1 MLESGRVGPLEWAV
15 TGKPLVGERTSGD
28 DWVVIEY
35 PGHALIAVVDGL
47 GHGEAAAV
55 AARRALRVAADNATE
70 ALDRLLTMCHEA
82 LEGTRGGA
90 MTLTRIDLDTGS
102 LEWLGI
108 GNVGAYLV
116 RVSTT
121 GSTVAEA
128 AMLRGGI
135 LGHTLPTPLKVRETA
150 MLPGDLLLIG
160 TDGLGIGFE
169 DTVDLSMPTTQ
180 LVVDLLDHCGKDT
193 DDALILAARN
203 RGPSR

>member
-15 TGKPLVGERTSGD
+15 TGKPLVGEQTSGD
-28 DWVVIEY
+28 DWVVTEF
-35 PGHALIAVVDGL
+35 PGHALIGVVDGL

-55 AARRALRVAADNATE
+55 AARRALRVAADNPAE
-70 ALDRLLTMCHEA
+70 PLDRLLTMCHEA

-90 MTLTRIDLDTGS
+90 MTLARIDLDSGS
-102 LEWLGI
+102 LEWLGV

-121 GSTVAEA
+121 GSVVAEA

-135 LGHTLPTPLKVRETA
+135 LGHTLPSPLKVRDTE
-150 MLPGDLLLIG
+150 MLPGDLLLLG

-180 LVVDLLDHCGKDT
+180 LVVDLLERCAKDT
-193 DDALILAARN
+193 DDALVLAARN

>member
-1 MLESGRVGPLEWAV
+1 VFESGRVGPLEWAV

-28 DWVVIEY
+28 DWVVTEY

-55 AARRALRVAADNATE
+55 AAQRALRVAADNATE

-90 MTLTRIDLDTGS
+90 MTLTRIDVDTGS

-121 GSTVAEA
+121 GSMVAEA

-180 LVVDLLDHCGKDT
+180 LVVDLLDRCAKDT

>member
-1 MLESGRVGPLEWAV
+1 M

-28 DWVVIEY
+28 DWVVVEY

-55 AARRALRVAADNATE
+55 AAQRALRVAAANATE

-90 MTLTRIDLDTGS
+90 MTLTRVDVDTGS
-102 LEWLGI
+102 LQWLGI

-121 GSTVAEA
+121 GSMVAEA

-135 LGHTLPTPLKVRETA
+135 LGHTLPTPLKVRQTA

-180 LVVDLLDHCGKDT
+180 LVVDLLDRCAKDT